1 MGGRQAEAGVRIH
14 RMTTRTLLLALHIAS
29 VGGWLGANFMQLVLS
44 PRFARGSA
52 ESAAA
57 WTRQTIWLG
66 ERYYSVAGA
75 LSGISGVLLVLDGD
89 WSWSSGFI
97 WVGVAVIVI
106 GGAMGGAVFG
116 PLSKRRLAALESGDT
131 ATAAQQLKR
140 IIPFG
145 ILDTVLI
152 LLAVLAMVHKWMT

>member
-1 MGGRQAEAGVRIH
+1 
-14 RMTTRTLLLALHIAS
+14 MTTRTLLLAIHIAS
-29 VGGWLGANFMQLVLS
+29 VGGWLGANFLQLLLS

-66 ERYYSVAGA
+66 ERYYGVIGA
-75 LSGISGVLLVLDGD
+75 LIAISGVLLVIDGD

-97 WVGVAVIVI
+97 WVGVAVVVL
-106 GGAMGGAVFG
+106 GGVMGVAVFG
-116 PLSKRRLAALESGDT
+116 PIAKRRLAALESGDT

-140 IIPFG
+140 LIPFG
-145 ILDTVLI
+145 LLDTVVILI
-152 LLAVLAMVHKWMT
+152 AVLAMVHKWMT